1 MTKKYFRS
9 RAAGWAVLT
18 GGAVLLLSSMAA
30 AQGDAHRGAELA
42 SMWCNKCHATA
53 TGGDAPDVGPP
64 FTAIAQKRDADY
76 LRTFLADPHG
86 PMKGIELPRQEI
98 EDLVSYITHLPDN

>member
-1 MTKKYFRS
+1 MAKKYFRS

-18 GGAVLLLSSMAA
+18 GGAALLLSSVAA

-42 SMWCNKCHATA
+42 SMWCSECHATA
-53 TGGDAPDVGPP
+53 TGSDAPDIGPP
-64 FTAIAQKRDADY
+64 FEVIARNRDAGY
-76 LRTFLADPHG
+76 LRTFLADPHK

-98 EDLVSYITHLPDN
+98 EDLVSYITQLPDN